1 MNRRSP
7 VFFLSFLFLS
17 FIAIAQKTD
26 TIATHAFYK
35 KAMSQI
41 NSKHINWVK
50 SSAKLVVKD
59 NLSESDV
66 RNMASKYGSMGSL
79 GAMDIEALVSLIMMQ
94 LAKDAQDD
102 LKALMEQ
109 MKKNYEQ
116 KKKIRDI
123 LARIKKERNQTLL
136 RAQLDSYYLLIR
148 KRPSG
153 TVVKGEST
161 KPVTKEEIDELVSK
175 MSDESDSLSE
185 QGEQQQLRM
194 QLVMDRMTKADE
206 AASNA
211 LKKFSETANSIIQNL
226 K

>member
-1 MNRRSP
+1 
-7 VFFLSFLFLS
+7 
-17 FIAIAQKTD
+17 
-26 TIATHAFYK
+26 
-35 KAMSQI
+35 MSQI
-41 NSKHINWVK
+41 NPKHINWVK

-66 RNMASKYGSMGSL
+66 RNMASEYGSMGSL

-102 LKALMEQ
+102 LKAFMEQ

-116 KKKIRDI
+116 KKKLSDI
-123 LARIKKERNQTLL
+123 LARIKNERNQTLL

-148 KRPSG
+148 KQPSG
-153 TVVKGEST
+153 VPINGEST
-161 KPVTKEEIDELVSK
+161 KPVTKEEIDELIRK
-175 MSDESDSLSE
+175 MNEEKISLSE
-185 QGEQQQLRM
+185 MGEELQLKI
-194 QLVMDRMTKADE
+194 QLYMDRMTKADE